1 MAKDKPSFILYA
13 DMVHVVKKLV
23 EQDRKNKTNHAGELF
38 LHILEYVNDK
48 DPVPVDFIVEMAFE
62 PIKAQLK
69 RDLVKYINKQEQW
82 SKAGKASAEKR
93 KKTKKK
99 STSVK
104 VRSTDST
111 VNATVTVNDTVN
123 VIDINTPAFS
133 EVETY
138 VQSKVDAEAF
148 WKIKASLKLKYQSW
162 IENGWRDGNDKPIV
176 NWKTKIL
183 NTLPFLKKDENSWKD
198 GHGVKT
204 KESSDAMYDF
214 MEAQRK
220 A

>member
-1 MAKDKPSFILYA
+1 MAKDKKSFILYA
-13 DMVHVVKKLV
+13 DLIHVVKKLV

-38 LHILEYVNDK
+38 LHVLEYVNDK
-48 DPVPVDFIVEMAFE
+48 DPVPVDFIVDMAFE

-69 RDLVKYINKQEQW
+69 RDLSKYETKIELW

-99 STSVK
+99 ATSVGK
-104 VRSTDST
+104 RSTGSTDS
-111 VNATVTVNDTVN
+111 VTVTDTVN
-123 VIDINTPAFS
+123 VIHINTPAFS
-133 EVETY
+133 EVEIF
-138 VQSKVDAEAF
+138 VKSKLPADEF
-148 WKIKASLKLKYQSW
+148 WKIKDSLHLKYQSW
-162 IENGWRDGNDKPIV
+162 VENGWKDGNDKEIK

-198 GHGVKT
+198 GQGVKV
-204 KESSDAMYDF
+204 KEDSSEMYDF

>member
-1 MAKDKPSFILYA
+1 MI
-13 DMVHVVKKLV
+13 HVVKKLV

-48 DPVPVDFIVEMAFE
+48 EPVAVDFIVDMAFE

-69 RDLVKYINKQEQW
+69 RDLNKYKTKQEQW

-93 KKTKKK
+93 KKTNKK

-104 VRSTDST
+104 GRSTDST
-111 VNATVTVNDTVN
+111 VNATVTVTDN
-123 VIDINTPAFS
+123 VIHINTPAFS
-133 EVETY
+133 EVETF
-138 VQSKVDAEAF
+138 VQSKLAPEDF

-162 IENGWRDGNDKPIV
+162 VENGWKDGNDKPIK

-198 GHGVKT
+198 GQAVKT
-204 KESSDAMYDF
+204 KESSDEMYDF